1 MNSSYE
7 CGSFFKKAFFLF
19 YIHKKKKSN
28 FLDKITFF
36 NFTQTNLILFNK
48 ILLFLL
54 HKNRSN
60 FSLQNQFFYSQKT
73 DLNFLIKED
82 TSTRKIYLK

>member
-1 MNSSYE
+1 MNVDPFLKKLFSY
-7 CGSFFKKAFFLF
+7 FIF
-19 YIHKKKKSN
+19 IKKKSN

-36 NFTQTNLILFNK
+36 DFTQTNLILFNK
-48 ILLFLL
+48 ILLFFL

>member
-1 MNSSYE
+1 MNVDPFLKKLFSY
-7 CGSFFKKAFFLF
+7 FIF
-19 YIHKKKKSN
+19 IKKKSN

-54 HKNRSN
+54 HKNRSD
-60 FSLQNQFFYSQKT
+60 FSLQNQFFYSQKI
-73 DLNFLIKED
+73 DLNFL
-82 TSTRKIYLK
+82 